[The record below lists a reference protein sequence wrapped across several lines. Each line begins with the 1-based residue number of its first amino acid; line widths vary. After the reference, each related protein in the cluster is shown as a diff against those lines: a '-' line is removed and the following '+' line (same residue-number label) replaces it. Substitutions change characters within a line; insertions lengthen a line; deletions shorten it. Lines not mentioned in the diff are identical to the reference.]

1 MNGFASP
8 VRRRRVL
15 QLTAS
20 LPLLAAD
27 DGWAATGGTS
37 GAAAADDSPVCAS
50 PKITK
55 ITGSIR

>member
-1 MNGFASP
+1 MSGFASP

-27 DGWAATGGTS
+27 DGWAATGG
-37 GAAAADDSPVCAS
+37 GAS
-50 PKITK
+50 PKIIK

>member
-1 MNGFASP
+1 MRCFASP
-8 VRRRRVL
+8 VRRRRVF

-20 LPLLAAD
+20 LPLFTAD
-27 DGWAATGGTS
+27 DGWAATDGS
-37 GAAAADDSPVCAS
+37 AS